1 MQQRYIVRYGALR
14 NLGLFAWEDQEAQP
28 LRRGTR
34 VLVVTDRGTEVGE
47 VLCPATPSAAESLG
61 ATRPGQLLRVLDD
74 NDERHLVQL
83 RVQEQHARE
92 VCQRWIARLALPMR
106 IVEVEQ
112 LFGGERVVFYFLAQ
126 PPESRVDFRE
136 LVREVSRELRQ
147 RIELRQIGIRDE
159 ARLLADYGDC
169 GRPVCCNTFLV
180 ALPPVSMRMAKL
192 QKTTIDPAKLSGRCG
207 RLKCCLRYEYEVYDE
222 FQRQLPA
229 VGSRVLTAQ
238 GEATVLAQEIL
249 AQRLFVHYTD
259 GRSVLIEARQ
269 VLRVLTHGPAEST
282 PSASASEL

>member
-1 MQQRYIVRYGALR
+1 MPPRYIVRYGALR
-14 NLGLFAWEDQEAQP
+14 NLGLFECADERLPP
-28 LRRGTR
+28 LARGTR

-47 VLCPATPSAAESLG
+47 VLCPATANASERLG
-61 ATRPGQLLRVLDD
+61 VTRLGSLLRTLDD
-74 NDERHLVQL
+74 QDERRLVQL
-83 RVQEQHARE
+83 RAEELRARE
-92 VCQRWIARLALPMR
+92 VCQREITRLALPMR

-126 PPESRVDFRE
+126 PPEARVDFRE
-136 LVREVSRELRQ
+136 LVRHVARELRQ

-180 ALPPVSMRMAKL
+180 VLPPVSMRMAKL
-192 QKTTIDPAKLSGRCG
+192 QKTTVDPAKLSGRCG
-207 RLKCCLRYEYEVYDE
+207 RLKCCLRFEYETYDE
-222 FQRQLPA
+222 MQRQLPA

-249 AQRLFVHYTD
+249 AQRLLVHYTD
-259 GRSVLIEARQ
+259 GRTVLIEARQ
-269 VLRVLTHGPAEST
+269 VLRVLSQAPQD
-282 PSASASEL
+282 PSEANEPIT